1 MLTALW
7 CTMCRRDDHSRIR
20 DRRLRYLS
28 GKPAF
33 FRVCH
38 WLINSR
44 WFDWLI
50 VAVVIGNTVTLSMD
64 YYGIPQSTV
73 YKLTL
78 ANIVFST
85 VFGAEMVLKNLGMGP
100 RAYFSQYSNW
110 FDALIVV
117 TSFLEIGLGGE
128 CVCTRACVC
137 VCVFATFGICCVLVA
152 QRHGRS

>member
-1 MLTALW
+1 MEDFL
-7 CTMCRRDDHSRIR
+7 H
-20 DRRLRYLS
+20 
-28 GKPAF
+28 GKPKFVWHCNTLVNSKF
-33 FRVCH
+33 FENFV
-38 WLINSR
+38 I
-44 WFDWLI
+44 
-50 VAVVIGNTVTLSMD
+50 AVVVGNTVTLSMD